1 MGGVATE
8 PQTASRL
15 GQRTRK
21 GGASVANVTAV
32 GLPQS
37 SGEDGATSWPD
48 RSSPSTRNKF
58 KTSWGWGGDSFWR
71 VCPFPTALM
80 LDNERSVNAVTFES
94 NRSAT
99 KRGRRA
105 VAGAFWR
112 QTSGPPTL
120 GNANRRG
127 MEVSQL
133 TVSVE
138 VGWNA
143 GLGPANCWCWTQPPI
158 RKIGILAAA
167 ANCKIDTG
175 SVGRR
180 ISVADHGMHRRRSG
194 AVCHHRLG
202 RVDWRKGGGHF
213 LNLHLFQQE
222 IGDNLAK
229 PPIFNG

>member
-8 PQTASRL
+8 PQARAGP
-15 GQRTRK
+15 GQRTR
-21 GGASVANVTAV
+21 N
-32 GLPQS
+32 GLLGSKCCSRIGRPR
-37 SGEDGATSWPD
+37 SGDEDGATHSPNCCSLFHEEI
-48 RSSPSTRNKF
+48 SSRLL
-58 KTSWGWGGDSFWR
+58 GERGGDSFWR

-143 GLGPANCWCWTQPPI
+143 VPARHSDVFAADRPIAGAGPSHPPE
-158 RKIGILAAA
+158 KLE
-167 ANCKIDTG
+167 C
-175 SVGRR
+175 
-180 ISVADHGMHRRRSG
+180 
-194 AVCHHRLG
+194 
-202 RVDWRKGGGHF
+202 
-213 LNLHLFQQE
+213 
-222 IGDNLAK
+222 
-229 PPIFNG
+229 